1 MSGSTAIAVGET
13 VTILDG
19 LNNEDICVTV
29 ANTGKDP
36 VRLDLIDAGA
46 TSVDV
51 AVGATVRR
59 TRWTWPTRARRAAR
73 SPGGPTRSSP
83 WGTDPR
89 GGEAAVRCCTLPR
102 GGERCA
108 CAGRWP

>member
-19 LNNEDICVTV
+19 LNNEDICVTL

-51 AVGATVRR
+51 AIGATLSLCGQTDSVDLVC
-59 TRWTWPTRARRAAR
+59 TCTKGCTVAWRA
-73 SPGGPTRSSP
+73 
-83 WGTDPR
+83 DKI
-89 GGEAAVRCCTLPR
+89 
-102 GGERCA
+102 
-108 CAGRWP
+108 